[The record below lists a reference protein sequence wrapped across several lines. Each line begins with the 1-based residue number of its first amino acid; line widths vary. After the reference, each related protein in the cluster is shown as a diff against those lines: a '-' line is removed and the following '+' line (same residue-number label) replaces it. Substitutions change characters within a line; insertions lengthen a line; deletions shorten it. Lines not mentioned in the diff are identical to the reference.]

1 MVRLALRL
9 LLTLLAAGPAA
20 PALAQTPSTSPG
32 TIYRVFLNDG
42 QALPSYG
49 EAARVDDRVVFNLLV
64 HRTAADQQLQLVSL
78 PAAAVDMPRTARYA
92 EAMRASFYAATR
104 GEADYTAMTGEVA
117 ATLDQIARTTEVA
130 ARLQLA
136 ERARQR
142 LLTWSREHYGYREGD
157 VRELIDL
164 FDALLT
170 ELRTGTG
177 QAAFAFDLVTGAGTA
192 AREPLLPAPTAR
204 ESITLALA
212 AARAADIPEERLA
225 ILQGA
230 GRAAAAASAGDLAAR
245 VAAELRA
252 EASAT
257 AAYGALAADVTARA
271 DRALQAG
278 DVVAVERL
286 RAELVERDR
295 RLGSR
300 RPAEVA
306 ELLRALQAK
315 LEAARA
321 HRLAL
326 DHYAYVRASLLAY
339 ERRIRPAL
347 SGLDGLK
354 PVLEHLRDG
363 RSMAFERIE
372 TARGRLDRFEQ
383 DAGAITA
390 PEDLAGVHAT
400 LVSAVRMARE
410 AVLRRRL
417 AVVVR
422 NLQADREASA
432 AAAGALLLIDRARA
446 DLVEGLYPP
455 KPVAVVVA
463 APAAGPE

>member
-20 PALAQTPSTSPG
+20 PALAQIPSTSPG

-49 EAARVDDRVVFNLLV
+49 EAARVDDRVVFNLLL

-78 PAAAVDMPRTARYA
+78 PAAAVDLPRTARYA

-104 GEADYTAMTGEVA
+104 GEADYTAMTGEIA

-177 QAAFAFDLVTGAGTA
+177 QAAFAFDLVAGGGTT
-192 AREPLLPAPTAR
+192 AREPLLPAPTTR

-245 VAAELRA
+245 VAAELLAGRA
-252 EASAT
+252 PRPPTAHWRPTSRRAPIGRCRRETCWQSSGCAPSSWSAIGGWDRAGRPRSPSCCARCRRSSRRRAPIVSRSITMRTFARVCWPTSAASA
-257 AAYGALAADVTARA
+257 
-271 DRALQAG
+271 
-278 DVVAVERL
+278 
-286 RAELVERDR
+286 R
-295 RLGSR
+295 RC
-300 RPAEVA
+300 
-306 ELLRALQAK
+306 
-315 LEAARA
+315 
-321 HRLAL
+321 
-326 DHYAYVRASLLAY
+326 RAST
-339 ERRIRPAL
+339 
-347 SGLDGLK
+347 G
-354 PVLEHLRDG
+354 
-363 RSMAFERIE
+363 
-372 TARGRLDRFEQ
+372 
-383 DAGAITA
+383 
-390 PEDLAGVHAT
+390 
-400 LVSAVRMARE
+400 
-410 AVLRRRL
+410 
-417 AVVVR
+417 
-422 NLQADREASA
+422 
-432 AAAGALLLIDRARA
+432 
-446 DLVEGLYPP
+446 
-455 KPVAVVVA
+455 
-463 APAAGPE
+463 